1 MSENK
6 IHGTWSSRW
15 TFIFAATGSAVGLG
29 NIWKFPY
36 ITGENGGGA
45 FVFVYLFCIAL
56 VGIPI
61 MVGEVLLGRRGRQ
74 SPIQTMG
81 SIATEAGLSANWK
94 IIGVLGSLAGV
105 LIMSFYSVIAG
116 WAMHY
121 AVTTFSGTYTGASPD
136 EVGTAFDLL
145 LHSPLTLSF
154 WHTIFALMT
163 FGVVAAGVTKGL
175 GSVAKFMM
183 PFLFFALCVLLA
195 YSFTLGNFSAAFSF
209 LFSINFSA
217 LTLDSVLIAMG
228 HAFFTLGVGMGAIMA
243 YGAYMPNKVC
253 LGKAVL
259 AVGFLDTLIAL
270 LAGLAIFPIVFATSA
285 IEPSAGPGLLFVSLP
300 VAFGGMPLGAIIGAL
315 FFVFVTVAA
324 WSSSVSLVEP
334 AIAWLIEKK
343 KFSRV
348 MASGLI
354 VFITWALGFLTVFSF
369 NELSDFKPIWL
380 LSLTP
385 FDFLDFLTSQVMLPL
400 GGLLIAIFVAWKLPL
415 PVVQTETA
423 TFSQSMRRAWLITLK
438 YISPILVIAVMLG
451 KLYETLSPLLQ

>member
-6 IHGTWSSRW
+6 VHGTWSSRW

-56 VGIPI
+56 IGIPI

-74 SPIQTMG
+74 NPVQSVS
-81 SIATEAGLSANWK
+81 SIATEAGRSANWK
-94 IIGVLGSLAGV
+94 VIGVLGSIAGL

-121 AVTTFSGTYTGASPD
+121 AVTTLTGSYVGATPD
-136 EVGTAFDLL
+136 EVGTAFDALL
-145 LHSPLTLSF
+145 QSPVALSF
-154 WHTIFALMT
+154 WHTLFALMT

-175 GSVAKFMM
+175 GSVARFMM
-183 PFLFFALCVLLA
+183 PFLFFSLFILLI
-195 YSFTLGNFSAAFSF
+195 YSFILGDFSAAFSF
-209 LFSINFSA
+209 LFSFDFSA
-217 LTLDSVLIAMG
+217 LTLDSVLVAMG

-243 YGAYMPNKVC
+243 YGAYMPKGVC

-259 AVGFLDTLIAL
+259 TVGFLDTLIAL

-315 FFVFVTVAA
+315 FFILVTVAA
-324 WSSSVSLVEP
+324 WSSSVSLIEP
-334 AIAWLIEKK
+334 ATAWLIEKK

-348 MASGLI
+348 KASGL
-354 VFITWALGFLTVFSF
+354 VMFVAWALGFLTVFSF
-369 NELSDFKPIWL
+369 NEWSDFKPIWL

-385 FDFLDFLTSQVMLPL
+385 FDFLDFLTSQIMLPL

-415 PVVQTETA
+415 PVVQSETT
-423 TFSQSMRRAWLITLK
+423 TFSQSMRHIWLVILK
-438 YISPILVIAVMLG
+438 FVSPVLVIAVMIA
-451 KLYETLSPLLQ
+451 KLYETLLPLF